1 MIKFWAILLLIFLS
15 LAVFWL
21 GQPVDR
27 AFPQTTVNEAYVG
40 ALESS
45 EALMDRDERHVKL
58 NEERVVDLFTHYEA
72 EYLRKQI
79 EKVYEE
85 DTYFRDAFREL
96 TKASEIRDYML
107 HGLDAVTYC
116 GFEFQPTLFDNG
128 DYFFRWTMLVTLKR
142 SKSNELVKSIG
153 MSHMRFNTQGKVIF
167 HQDYWDPTDLV
178 YHQIPIANR
187 LINYVKG
194 RM

>member
-1 MIKFWAILLLIFLS
+1 MLKILTLFVLIALVVALFCLM
-15 LAVFWL
+15 
-21 GQPVDR
+21 QPVDR
-27 AFPQTTVNEAYVG
+27 AYPQTTLTEAYIA
-40 ALESS
+40 ALAST
-45 EALMDRDERHVKL
+45 EATMDRDESHFAL
-58 NEERVVDLFTHYEA
+58 NEEHIVDLFTHYE
-72 EYLRKQI
+72 EKYLSAQV
-79 EKVYEE
+79 EKVYAE
-85 DTYFRDAFREL
+85 DTYFRDAFREFS
-96 TKASEIRDYML
+96 KSSEIKDYML
-107 HGLDAVTYC
+107 HGLNAVTYC

-128 DYFFRWTMLVTLKR
+128 DYFFRWTMLVNLKR

-153 MSHMRFNTQGKVIF
+153 MSHMRFNKQGEVIF